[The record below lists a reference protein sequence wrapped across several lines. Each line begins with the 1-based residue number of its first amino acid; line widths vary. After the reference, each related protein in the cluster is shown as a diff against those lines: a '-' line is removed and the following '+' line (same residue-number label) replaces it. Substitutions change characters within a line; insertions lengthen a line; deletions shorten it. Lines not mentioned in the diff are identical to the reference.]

1 MTTAVAQGTGEDAL
15 PEAKVKE
22 VERRVRL
29 QWLVEPKGELTTGQA
44 VSLSATTDLQL
55 CPGPT
60 LKKRKG
66 KKKRQKPHR
75 LADGF

>member
-22 VERRVRL
+22 VERRARL

-44 VSLSATTDLQL
+44 VSL
-55 CPGPT
+55 
-60 LKKRKG
+60 
-66 KKKRQKPHR
+66 
-75 LADGF
+75 